1 MFSVHSR
8 KARKDENPQMNERTD
23 TAGNEKCCEHPCGS
37 NQPVPDLSAANTKAN
52 NTTASQFSSNQQN
65 SLIKP
70 HKDIWDKIGAIAPIV
85 SGILIFGAGW
95 LFTYAYNEQQLRLQ
109 EVQTIER
116 FIPHLM
122 GSEQSKKAAILA
134 ISSLTNPE
142 LAARFA
148 SIFASSGTVSA
159 LQSIAEQGDQ
169 HERKVATKAL
179 AIALENLEIRD
190 SKISDLENAY
200 KSLQDKSNEPSQTST
215 LPPVQLSEGLTPARL
230 DKLAQAYKA
239 IGQFAN
245 AEPLLKESLSIRE
258 KAYGPVNPEVAAS
271 ARRLADLYQVMGNT
285 DLADAMYKKA
295 KDIENKVAEKAT
307 PIPSSTP
314 SNTSDSSYSPEN
326 KKDQQ
331 VDQKEQKGEGN
342 SIEKESMLNSEPV
355 EDG

>member
-8 KARKDENPQMNERTD
+8 KARKDEDPKENESTD
-23 TAGNEKCCEHPCGS
+23 ATENKRCCEHQCGS
-37 NQPVPDLSAANTKAN
+37 SPSIADQQLNAAA
-52 NTTASQFSSNQQN
+52 
-65 SLIKP
+65 KP
-70 HKDIWDKIGAIAPIV
+70 RKDIWDKIGAIAPIV

-200 KSLQDKSNEPSQTST
+200 KSLQDNSDQPSQPNP
-215 LPPVQLSEGLTPARL
+215 LPPVQQSEGLTPARL

-239 IGQFAN
+239 IGQFPN

-258 KAYGPVNPEVAAS
+258 KAYGPLHPEVAAS
-271 ARRLADLYQVMGNT
+271 ARRLADLYQVMGKS

-295 KDIENKVAEKAT
+295 KDIENKVGDSKPA
-307 PIPSSTP
+307 PSPAAAPSTTNDTN
-314 SNTSDSSYSPEN
+314 SSQDS
-326 KKDQQ
+326 KKDQAEPR
-331 VDQKEQKGEGN
+331 DQKDQKGEIN
-342 SIEKESMLNSEPV
+342 SMEKESMLYTEPV
-355 EDG
+355 GEG

>member
-8 KARKDENPQMNERTD
+8 KARKDENPKENESTD
-23 TAGNEKCCEHPCGS
+23 ATENKRCCEHQCVS
-37 NQPVPDLSAANTKAN
+37 NSSSSDQQLNLAA
-52 NTTASQFSSNQQN
+52 
-65 SLIKP
+65 KP
-70 HKDIWDKIGAIAPIV
+70 HKDIWDKIGAIAPIA

-200 KSLQDKSNEPSQTST
+200 KSLQEDKTDQPSQPNP
-215 LPPVQLSEGLTPARL
+215 LPPVQQSEGLTPARL

-239 IGQFAN
+239 IGQLAN

-258 KAYGPVNPEVAAS
+258 KAYGPFHPEVAAS
-271 ARRLADLYQVMGNT
+271 ARRLADLYQVMGKS

-295 KDIENKVAEKAT
+295 KDIENKVGDGKSV
-307 PIPSSTP
+307 PSPTAAPST
-314 SNTSDSSYSPEN
+314 TSDSNSSQES
-326 KKDQQ
+326 KKDQAEPK
-331 VDQKEQKGEGN
+331 DQKEQKGEIN
-342 SIEKESMLNSEPV
+342 STEKESMLYTEPV
-355 EDG
+355 GEG